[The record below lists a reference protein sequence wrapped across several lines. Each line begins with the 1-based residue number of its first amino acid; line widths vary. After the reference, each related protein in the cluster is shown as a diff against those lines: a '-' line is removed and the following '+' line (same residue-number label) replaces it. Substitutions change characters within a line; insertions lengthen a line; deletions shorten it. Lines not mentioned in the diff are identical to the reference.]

1 MTNICPRAGER
12 KKNMSKN
19 DMLWIEANMNK
30 WNGRHFIDRENKR
43 RMMEYKD
50 ILFVWDA
57 DREVYDFCE
66 EA

>member
-1 MTNICPRAGER
+1 
-12 KKNMSKN
+12 MSKN
-19 DMLWIEANMNK
+19 DMLWIEANRNK